1 MEGDRSGGGSECRD
15 HRGVRP
21 RPGPKQPAG
30 RLPDRSARQPAAGC
44 RGAPDVQARA
54 RTAAPCL
61 AGSADGG
68 ASTRACPARA
78 EPASDTSQRVHR
90 ADDHATPG
98 DGHRPARPLP
108 APVPSR
114 VAPPQSRPCPRRPPS
129 SRASSRT
136 RSPSPSPWCRRLP
149 QGAGRVGGDRGNR
162 AVPGGPCGAAER
174 AGARP
179 PRLRAR
185 AHRRVQRR
193 PGRGADRHRT
203 PRTAC
208 AASHRPVA
216 GGRRAAHAMAAAD
229 LLGRHHR
236 ARVGHRGAGAPDGR
250 DPPGPAVM
258 DTSLAAAL
266 GIGFLLGI
274 RHATDAD
281 HVAAVSTFVSQHR
294 SVARSCLLGTFWGVG
309 HTAALLA
316 AALATIAFK
325 LTISPETER
334 GLERVVALVLV
345 LLGGHVLLRTL
356 APVPHA
362 HAHVLHAAGRPFL
375 VGLLHGL
382 AGSAALTLAV
392 VAAIPDPL
400 AGLLYVLVFGAGSTV
415 GMLVLS
421 GLIALPFVV
430 TANRARDLHT
440 AVRAL
445 AGIASLL
452 LGLWLLWELG

>member
-1 MEGDRSGGGSECRD
+1 
-15 HRGVRP
+15 
-21 RPGPKQPAG
+21 
-30 RLPDRSARQPAAGC
+30 
-44 RGAPDVQARA
+44 
-54 RTAAPCL
+54 
-61 AGSADGG
+61 
-68 ASTRACPARA
+68 
-78 EPASDTSQRVHR
+78 
-90 ADDHATPG
+90 
-98 DGHRPARPLP
+98 
-108 APVPSR
+108 
-114 VAPPQSRPCPRRPPS
+114 
-129 SRASSRT
+129 
-136 RSPSPSPWCRRLP
+136 
-149 QGAGRVGGDRGNR
+149 
-162 AVPGGPCGAAER
+162 
-174 AGARP
+174 
-179 PRLRAR
+179 
-185 AHRRVQRR
+185 
-193 PGRGADRHRT
+193 
-203 PRTAC
+203 
-208 AASHRPVA
+208 
-216 GGRRAAHAMAAAD
+216 
-229 LLGRHHR
+229 
-236 ARVGHRGAGAPDGR
+236 
-250 DPPGPAVM
+250 
-258 DTSLAAAL
+258 
-266 GIGFLLGI
+266 
-274 RHATDAD
+274 
-281 HVAAVSTFVSQHR
+281 VAAVSTFVSQHR

-356 APVPHA
+356 APVRHA
-362 HAHVLHAAGRPFL
+362 HPHVLHAAGRPFL

-382 AGSAALTLAV
+382 AGSAALTLAA

>member
-1 MEGDRSGGGSECRD
+1 
-15 HRGVRP
+15 
-21 RPGPKQPAG
+21 
-30 RLPDRSARQPAAGC
+30 
-44 RGAPDVQARA
+44 
-54 RTAAPCL
+54 
-61 AGSADGG
+61 
-68 ASTRACPARA
+68 
-78 EPASDTSQRVHR
+78 
-90 ADDHATPG
+90 
-98 DGHRPARPLP
+98 
-108 APVPSR
+108 
-114 VAPPQSRPCPRRPPS
+114 
-129 SRASSRT
+129 
-136 RSPSPSPWCRRLP
+136 
-149 QGAGRVGGDRGNR
+149 
-162 AVPGGPCGAAER
+162 
-174 AGARP
+174 
-179 PRLRAR
+179 
-185 AHRRVQRR
+185 
-193 PGRGADRHRT
+193 
-203 PRTAC
+203 
-208 AASHRPVA
+208 
-216 GGRRAAHAMAAAD
+216 
-229 LLGRHHR
+229 
-236 ARVGHRGAGAPDGR
+236 
-250 DPPGPAVM
+250 M

-316 AALATIAFK
+316 AALGTITFK

-356 APVPHA
+356 APVRHA

-430 TANRARDLHT
+430 TANRTRDLHT

-452 LGLWLLWELG
+452 LGLWLLCELG